1 MAAIIDRLAWLGRQG
16 TRAIALSVLL
26 GLVMPPVSAFLRQG
40 LEVTVFMLLVLAFLR
55 VDQTAVRRRIKQ
67 PKLVIA
73 ACLWVMIA
81 LPVIGVVAAFA
92 LGLDAHPDIML
103 ILLIFLGGPA
113 ITASPAFSYLMGL
126 DGALS
131 LTVLV
136 IVTVMTPVTAPV
148 IASIVSDGSVSLSA
162 VELAIRLFALLAG
175 SSALATLIR
184 RLAGP
189 DRMLSH
195 NAAIDGI
202 NVVVLTLFA
211 VAAMDGV
218 TLRLLQD
225 PLLVLVVL
233 LASYAVALAAMA
245 LTMVAFAAIDRADA
259 FTIAISSGNRNMGLI
274 VAALGGTIP
283 ELTWLYFAL
292 GQFPIYTLPYMLQ
305 PIARR
310 LLRDQASG

>member
-1 MAAIIDRLAWLGRQG
+1 MAVIIDRLAWLGRQG

-67 PKLVIA
+67 PGLVLA

-81 LPVIGVVAAFA
+81 LPVIGITAAFA
-92 LGLDAHPDIML
+92 FGLGAYPDIML
-103 ILLIFLGGPA
+103 ILLIVLGAPA
-113 ITASPAFSYLMGL
+113 ITASPAFAYLMGL

-131 LTVLV
+131 LTILV

-148 IASIVSDGSVSLSA
+148 IASIVSDGTISLSA

-175 SSALATLIR
+175 SSALATFIR
-184 RLAGP
+184 WLAGP
-189 DRMLSH
+189 DRMTAH
-195 NAAIDGI
+195 NTTIDGI
-202 NVVVLTLFA
+202 NVVVLTIFA
-211 VAAMDGV
+211 VAVMDGV
-218 TLRLLQD
+218 TVRILQD
-225 PLLVLVVL
+225 PLLVLAVL
-233 LASYAVALAAMA
+233 LASYAVALTAMA
-245 LTMVAFAAIDRADA
+245 LTMGFFANVDRADA
-259 FTIAISSGNRNMGLI
+259 FTIAISAGNRNMGLI
-274 VAALGGTIP
+274 VAALGGSIP
-283 ELTWLYFAL
+283 DLTWLYFAL
-292 GQFPIYTLPYMLQ
+292 GQFPIYTLPYILQ